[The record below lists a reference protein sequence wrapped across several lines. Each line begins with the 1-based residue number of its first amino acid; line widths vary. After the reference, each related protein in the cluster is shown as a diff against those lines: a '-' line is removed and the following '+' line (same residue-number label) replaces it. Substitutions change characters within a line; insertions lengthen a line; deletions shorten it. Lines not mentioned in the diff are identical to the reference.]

1 MTSLFSNDY
10 LPDRLDIQ
18 DTNSIAY
25 MEFVENQK
33 RKNDLSIII
42 KIFQFIFEFVNDL
55 WFGT

>member
-33 RKNDLSIII
+33 RKNEYSIII
-42 KIFQFIFEFVNDL
+42 KVFKFIFN
-55 WFGT
+55 WN